1 MPAVTVIQPTLTEEK
16 TAKIRCAAYCRV
28 SSDSED
34 QLNSFMAQ
42 TRYYSQLFEDSE
54 AEELIDI
61 YADEGITGTREDKRG
76 EFKRMM
82 KDCRR
87 GKIDRIYT
95 KSISRFARNTK
106 DCLKN
111 VRELKSLGI
120 TIFFEKENIDTA
132 KMTDEMMITIMGGLA
147 QEESTSISQNLRW
160 GIKKRMENGTIKMCT
175 PLFGY
180 DLVNGEL
187 ALNSQE
193 AEIVRQVFDC
203 YLNGSGTAKIAKTL
217 NSLNVQRKGK
227 PCHWTAGTVKLMLT
241 NEKYIGDQLFQKYY
255 TTVTLPFRHIL
266 NKGECEQYY
275 YSKKH
280 EPIISREDFDKVQA
294 LIKQR
299 SKYFGNT
306 EFKQY
311 PLSMKVFCGNCGKLF
326 KRIKIRG
333 KIYWVCRTHN
343 NRAKD
348 CTNKAIVQE
357 LIYDSFIRLYNKLYF
372 NYKEI
377 LLPLHT
383 ALQNLKLRK
392 FSGQAQVMEVRKEI
406 AKLREQSHVLARLK
420 TKGFLDEAKY
430 IEQTAELTAKINKL
444 QTELKKLTRSDN
456 EDETLNQIE
465 MLIDFFEKQDDPITK
480 FEESEFESIVDKIV
494 VINQHELEFHL
505 IGGLKF
511 KEKI

>member
-1 MPAVTVIQPTLTEEK
+1 MPAVTVIQPTITNEK
-16 TAKIRCAAYCRV
+16 AVKIRCAAYCRV

-42 TRYYSQLFEDSE
+42 TSYYEKAFEESE
-54 AEELIDI
+54 TEELVDI
-61 YADEGITGTREDKRG
+61 YADEGITGTREDKRD
-76 EFKRMM
+76 EFQRMM

-132 KMTDEMMITIMGGLA
+132 EMTDEIMITVLGSLA

-187 ALNSQE
+187 VVNSKE
-193 AEIVRQVFDC
+193 AEKVRQIFDC
-203 YLNGSGTAKIAKTL
+203 YLNGSGTAEIAKTL

-227 PCHWTAGTVKLMLT
+227 QCHWTPGTVKLMLT
-241 NEKYIGDQLFQKYY
+241 NEKYIGDQLFQKKY
-255 TTVTLPFRHIL
+255 TTDTLPVRQML
-266 NKGECEQYY
+266 NKGEREQYY
-275 YSKKH
+275 YSQRH
-280 EPIISREDFDKVQA
+280 EPIISREDFDKVQKI
-294 LIKQR
+294 LNEHKK
-299 SKYFGNT
+299 S
-306 EFKQY
+306 FKGKKDSRIFAKKLY
-311 PLSMKVFCGNCGKLF
+311 CGECGSTF
-326 KRIKIRG
+326 KFKCNMN
-333 KIYWVCRTHN
+333 KNYWVCRLHAHESD
-343 NRAKD
+343 R
-348 CTNKAIVQE
+348 CSNKQISEINVISA
-357 LIYDSFIRLYNKLYF
+357 FIRLYNKLLY

-392 FSGQAQVMEVRKEI
+392 FSGQAQVIDIHKEI
-406 AKLREQSHVLARLK
+406 AKLREQTHVLARLK

-430 IEQTAELTAKINKL
+430 IEQATELNAKISKL
-444 QTELKKLTRSDN
+444 QTELKKLTRSDD
-456 EDETLNQIE
+456 EDEMMDQIE
-465 MLIDFFEKQDDPITK
+465 MLIDIFEKREQIMTD
-480 FEESEFESIVDKIV
+480 FEESEFESIVDRII

-505 IGGLKF
+505 IGGLRF